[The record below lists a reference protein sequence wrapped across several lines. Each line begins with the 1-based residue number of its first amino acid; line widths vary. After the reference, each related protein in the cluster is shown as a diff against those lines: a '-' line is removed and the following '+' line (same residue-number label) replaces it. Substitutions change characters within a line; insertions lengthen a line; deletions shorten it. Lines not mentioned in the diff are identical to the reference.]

1 MNLLNAPFSDQTRL
15 KGYTVYSDVEM
26 VGTDDSMHAI
36 DFSSDDEQAPHAGLS
51 EESMSSSSSL
61 SDTSSSSPRGSG
73 YLFSSLLRLRQRNSV
88 IQDSPPSNGHDL
100 KSEDVRFG
108 SNLLLG
114 PHTFESTLPLPGGPV
129 RKGSDFDKH
138 QSHLD
143 SDPGDSI
150 ARLRTREQIVLHFLM
165 ELAMLRRDALVLVFG
180 LTFQWVHSASTN
192 FAYYYHTRL
201 SAAQRIPLQDVAF
214 DILPPLTGEWW
225 MASEYLVNAMIAII
239 VFLIASIMIMRWNPP
254 HRRPL
259 YCIPILRRMLITLVA
274 AQSLR
279 IISFLITTLPGSSR
293 QCAYHVPENLT
304 MNQMLQGPAPSEGNP
319 QGWAPPANMG
329 EIFWR
334 LDVLTGC
341 GDLMFSSHTI
351 FTCLFICVVFQYFN
365 WRSLKLTMVWIQVR
379 KRIKYRFLLQYCSVC
394 FC

>member
-1 MNLLNAPFSDQTRL
+1 MNLLNEPLSDQTRL
-15 KGYTVYSDVEM
+15 KGYIVYSDVEM
-26 VGTDDSMHAI
+26 VGTDVDDSSLDGI
-36 DFSSDDEQAPHAGLS
+36 DFSSHKEAPHAVLS
-51 EESMSSSSSL
+51 ESMSSSSSL
-61 SDTSSSSPRGSG
+61 TDASSSPPRHSRH
-73 YLFSSLLRLRQRNSV
+73 LFSSLLRLRQRNSV
-88 IQDSPPSNGHDL
+88 IQDSPASNARVL
-100 KSEDVRFG
+100 KSEDSGFG
-108 SNLLLG
+108 NSLLLG
-114 PHTFESTLPLPGGPV
+114 PHTFESTLPLPDGPV

-143 SDPGDSI
+143 LDPGDSI

-165 ELAMLRRDALVLVFG
+165 ELAMLRSDVHVLVFG
-180 LTFQWVHSASTN
+180 LIFQWFHNASTN

-214 DILPPLTGEWW
+214 DILPPLTGKWW
-225 MASEYLVNAMIAII
+225 MASEYLVNSMIAII
-239 VFLIASIMIMRWNPP
+239 VFLIASIMVIRWNPP

-304 MNQMLQGPAPSEGNP
+304 MKQLLHGPAPSEGNP

-329 EIFWR
+329 EIVWR
-334 LDVLTGC
+334 LDVLNGC

-379 KRIKYRFLLQYCSVC
+379 KRRKYHGARLFRVVC
-394 FC
+394 